1 MESLR
6 GNFTQVDFDKLNAE
20 LSYLEMIVYLG
31 EGNEKNK
38 KRIEEIKEVLK
49 ENLQTTYKEL
59 KVLTT

>member
-49 ENLQTTYKEL
+49 ENL
-59 KVLTT
+59 